1 MSSNSSSVKEPWK
14 HLKGEIRA
22 VELCKVTELE
32 YSIVPGSG
40 ESCCKMTLELIDQN
54 SSLCGKT
61 FKLTLPEVSDFPDF
75 LVERTKYE
83 TSMERKWTKRDK
95 CQVWWKNEGDGDGS
109 WWEGRIYDVK
119 PKSQDFPDSPWE
131 IYHIRYKSDPTEIH
145 CHSPWELHD
154 PDDPPWQQP
163 HLDDNTTKLLLSSL
177 SNLLQPRNSN
187 KVRMVFLF
195 HKLVC
200 SFWRADHF
208 PVIKHIR
215 IPLGFRNCSR
225 FLRSQIS

>member
-119 PKSQDFPDSPWE
+119 PKSPDFPDSPWE

-195 HKLVC
+195 HILV
-200 SFWRADHF
+200 
-208 PVIKHIR
+208 
-215 IPLGFRNCSR
+215 
-225 FLRSQIS
+225 